1 MNYFT
6 KTRVLVAI
14 IVVLGV
20 TLLAT
25 IGTMVYGYYKQKQF
39 ADNVARN
46 PQERMEQQAN
56 FLRDRLN
63 LTPSQEDIFRKSRDE
78 FHEKT
83 VDINRKLQRVSIE
96 IINELSSPEPD
107 LKLIDS
113 LVEHYGELHKAE
125 KKVMIDHLME
135 IKSACTPEQFQ
146 KFQRIVEH
154 SQRRMMQ
161 RHRQRFQNER
171 MRRGDSIP
179 PRIQ

>member
-6 KTRVLVAI
+6 RTRVLVTI
-14 IVVLGV
+14 IIVLGV

-39 ADNVARN
+39 TENLVRN
-46 PQERMEQQAN
+46 PQERMEQQSR
-56 FLRDRLN
+56 FLRHMLN
-63 LTPSQEDIFRKSRDE
+63 LTPNQEDIFRKSRDK

-83 VDINRKLQRVSIE
+83 VDVNRKIQKISIE

-107 LKLIDS
+107 LRRIDS
-113 LVEHYGELHKAE
+113 LVEQYGELHKAE
-125 KKVMIDHLME
+125 KKIMIDHLME
-135 IKSACTPEQFQ
+135 IKSACSPEQFQ